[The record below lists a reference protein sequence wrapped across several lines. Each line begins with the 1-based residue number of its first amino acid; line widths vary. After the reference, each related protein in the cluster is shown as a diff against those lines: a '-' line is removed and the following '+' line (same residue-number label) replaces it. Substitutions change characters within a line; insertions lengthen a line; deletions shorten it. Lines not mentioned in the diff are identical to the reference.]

1 MLDSANNQSMC
12 TLKLINLYEFFELNS
27 LQLLQF
33 HFHQVALVRRQQGAF
48 RSFSQAAICLFT
60 LVE

>member
-1 MLDSANNQSMC
+1 MC
-12 TLKLINLYEFFELNS
+12 KLKLINLYEFFELNS

-33 HFHQVALVRRQQGAF
+33 HFHQVVLVRRQQGAF
-48 RSFSQAAICLFT
+48 RSFSQAATCLFK